1 MTIPLKEF
9 KIVFIINL
17 FSSLLIYL
25 TKDYFIFP
33 YFLQIVLIV
42 LASTT
47 FYLLYK
53 QTNLK
58 IAISI
63 YLLVGLYGLFIE
75 TLSIKTGFPYSSFEY
90 SDLMGYKIADIV
102 PYTVFLVWP
111 TLVISS
117 YSISGQI
124 TSKKIN
130 KIMVTTIL
138 LLLLDLVFDPVAT
151 KLGFWFWD
159 NSGLYYGVPFLNF
172 VGWIFSGLISSL
184 IVFILIGE
192 RMLNNRYFGL
202 IYLGN
207 LLLWTYLSIKFFMF
221 LPVIISVLIFTI
233 LIKKYRLVK

>member
-9 KIVFIINL
+9 KTVFIINL

-25 TKDYFIFP
+25 TKDYLIFP

-53 QTNLK
+53 QTSLK

-63 YLLVGLYGLFIE
+63 YFLVGLYGLFIE
-75 TLSIKTGFPYSSFEY
+75 TLSIKTGFPYSTFEY

-151 KLGFWFWD
+151 KLGFWVWD
-159 NSGLYYGVPFLNF
+159 NSGFYYGVPFLNF
-172 VGWIFSGLISSL
+172 IGWIFSGLISSL
-184 IVFILIGE
+184 IVFMLIGE
-192 RMLNNRYFGL
+192 RKLNNRYFGL
-202 IYLGN
+202 IYIGN

-233 LIKKYRLVK
+233 LIKKYSLVK